1 MSGQF
6 IPAGSHGC
14 RDSLADRV
22 ILPGQASPGP
32 VRGSIGPGD
41 YPWSLAVQNKKGAPK
56 KMKALVKKHAKEGL
70 WLEDV
75 PVPEVGNNDVL
86 IKIQK
91 TAICGTDVHIY
102 NWDEWAQKTIPVPMT
117 VGHEFAG
124 VIVDKGSNV
133 AELDIGDVVSGEG
146 HIVCERCR
154 NCLAGRRHLCPN
166 TIGIGVNRTGAFA
179 EYLSIPAKNVF
190 RPNIEI
196 PTEVLAC
203 FDPYGNAVHT
213 ALSFNMVGE
222 DVLITGAGPI
232 GIMAAMVAA
241 HCGARNI
248 VITDVNDYRLNLA
261 KTIEAKAIPINVGNG
276 EITEDFMRSL
286 GILEGFDVG
295 LEMSGSP
302 DAFRDMLGK
311 MINGGSIALLGILP
325 DGIGID
331 WTKVVFKGLF
341 IKGIYGREI
350 FETWYKGVM
359 MVQSGLPLEKIIT
372 HRYDYS
378 EFQQG
383 FDVMRSG
390 QCGKVILSWE
400 ES

>member
-1 MSGQF
+1 M
-6 IPAGSHGC
+6 
-14 RDSLADRV
+14 
-22 ILPGQASPGP
+22 
-32 VRGSIGPGD
+32 
-41 YPWSLAVQNKKGAPK
+41 KT
-56 KMKALVKKHAKEGL
+56 MKALVKKYAKEGL
-70 WLEDV
+70 WLEEV
-75 PVPEVGNNDVL
+75 PVPEIGNNDVL
-86 IKIQK
+86 VKIQK

-124 VIVDKGSNV
+124 VIVEMGANV
-133 AELDIGDVVSGEG
+133 TELNIGDVVTGEG

-166 TIGIGVNRTGAFA
+166 TIGIGVNCSGCFS

-190 RPNIEI
+190 RPNIDI
-196 PTEVLAC
+196 STDVLSC

-232 GIMAAMVAA
+232 GIMAAMVAQ

-248 VITDVNDYRLNLA
+248 VITDINEYRLKLA
-261 KTIEAKAIPINVGNG
+261 KDIVPKAITINVKK
-276 EITEDFMRSL
+276 EKITKELMHGL
-286 GILEGFDVG
+286 GILEGFDVC

-302 DAFRDMLGK
+302 EAFKAVPGM
-311 MINGGSIALLGILP
+311 MINGGSIAMLGIVP
-325 DGIGID
+325 DGTGID
-331 WTKVVFKGLF
+331 WTQIVFKGLF

-372 HRYDYS
+372 HRYHYTD
-378 EFQQG
+378 FQKG

-390 QCGKVILSWE
+390 MSGKVILSWD
-400 ES
+400 

>member
-1 MSGQF
+1 
-6 IPAGSHGC
+6 
-14 RDSLADRV
+14 
-22 ILPGQASPGP
+22 
-32 VRGSIGPGD
+32 
-41 YPWSLAVQNKKGAPK
+41 
-56 KMKALVKKHAKEGL
+56 MKALVKKYAKEGL

-86 IKIQK
+86 VKIQK
-91 TAICGTDVHIY
+91 TAICGTDIHIY

-117 VGHEFAG
+117 IGHEFAG
-124 VIVDKGSNV
+124 VVAELGSNV
-133 AELDIGDVVSGEG
+133 TELNVGDIVSGEG

-166 TIGIGVNRTGAFA
+166 TIGIGVNRTGCFA

-190 RPNIEI
+190 RPNTYI

-203 FDPYGNAVHT
+203 FDPYGNAIHT

-232 GIMAAMVAA
+232 GIMAAMVAS

-248 VITDVNDYRLNLA
+248 VITDLNDYRLELA
-261 KTIEAKAIPINVGNG
+261 RKIIPRVITINVKN
-276 EITEDFMRSL
+276 EKITKDFMRKL

-302 DAFRDMLGK
+302 HAFKDMLAN
-311 MINGGSIALLGILP
+311 MINGGSIAMLAIMPNGT
-325 DGIGID
+325 GID
-331 WTKVVFKGLF
+331 WEQVVFKGLF

-359 MVQSGLPLEKIIT
+359 MVQSNIPLEKIIT
-372 HRYDYS
+372 HRFHYTD
-378 EFQQG
+378 FQAG

-390 QCGKVILSWE
+390 QSGKVILDWE
-400 ES
+400 EQG

>member
-1 MSGQF
+1 
-6 IPAGSHGC
+6 
-14 RDSLADRV
+14 
-22 ILPGQASPGP
+22 
-32 VRGSIGPGD
+32 
-41 YPWSLAVQNKKGAPK
+41 
-56 KMKALVKKHAKEGL
+56 MKALVKKHAKEGI

-75 PVPEVGNNDVL
+75 SIPEVGNNDVL
-86 IKIQK
+86 IKVHK
-91 TAICGTDVHIY
+91 TAICGTDIHIY

-124 VIVDKGSNV
+124 EIVEIGSNV
-133 AELDIGDVVSGEG
+133 ADLAIGDIVSGEG

-166 TIGIGVNRTGAFA
+166 TIGVGVNRTGCFA
-179 EYLSIPAKNVF
+179 EYLCIPAKNVF
-190 RPNIEI
+190 RPSKPI

-222 DVLITGAGPI
+222 DVIITGAGPI

-248 VITDVNDYRLNLA
+248 VITDINQYRLDLVKSIVPRVHAFNVA
-261 KTIEAKAIPINVGNG
+261 KE
-276 EITEDFMRSL
+276 EITSAFMHSL
-286 GILEGFDVG
+286 GIFEGFDVC

-302 DAFRDMLGK
+302 TAFRDVLKK
-311 MINGGSIALLGILP
+311 MINGGHIAMLGIMP
-325 DGIGID
+325 DGTAID
-331 WTKVVFKGLF
+331 WTDVVFKGLF

-350 FETWYKGVM
+350 FETWYKGAM
-359 MVQSGLPLEKIIT
+359 MVQTGLALEKIIT
-372 HRYDYS
+372 HRFHFT

-383 FDVMRSG
+383 FDIMRSG
-390 QCGKVILSWE
+390 NSGKVILSWE
-400 ES
+400 SL

>member
-1 MSGQF
+1 M
-6 IPAGSHGC
+6 
-14 RDSLADRV
+14 
-22 ILPGQASPGP
+22 
-32 VRGSIGPGD
+32 
-41 YPWSLAVQNKKGAPK
+41 KKT
-56 KMKALVKKHAKEGL
+56 MQALVKKHPSQGL
-70 WLEDV
+70 WLEEV

-91 TAICGTDVHIY
+91 TAICGTDIHIY
-102 NWDEWAQKTIPVPMT
+102 NWDDWAQKTIPVPMT
-117 VGHEFAG
+117 IGHEFAG
-124 VIVDKGSNV
+124 TIVDMGANV
-133 AELDIGDVVSGEG
+133 TGLTIGDVVSGEG

-166 TIGIGVNRTGAFA
+166 TIGVGVNRNGCFA

-190 RPNIEI
+190 RPNIDI
-196 PTEVLAC
+196 PPEVLAC

-232 GIMAAMVAA
+232 GIMAAMVAS

-248 VITDVNDYRLNLA
+248 VITDINDYRLDLA
-261 KTIEAKAIPINVGNG
+261 RRIAPQAIPINVKN
-276 EITEDFMRSL
+276 ESINEAFMRGL

-302 DAFRDMLGK
+302 AAFRDMLER
-311 MINGGSIALLGILP
+311 MINGGSIAMLGIMP
-325 DGIGID
+325 DGTAID

-372 HRYDYS
+372 HRYHFSD
-378 EFQQG
+378 FQQG

-390 QCGKVILSWE
+390 HSGKVILSWE
-400 ES
+400 DR